1 MLPLPNHIPLL
12 ICFHQ
17 TVIDFGERN
26 PIPGYDVRI
35 GVSQLCQWRCGYGT
49 GAFTWCRPRTVMMIV
64 MPYHLSLIEWHVC
77 FAFQNE
83 VGSLIHSSG
92 ICQLG
97 ISAKKMR
104 IAWHVKHTAKLD
116 FPRIFACHVIHQHFA
131 TMVNLGGK
139 PSIAACTEHRASLC
153 IGVEQRKIIGT
164 QSVDA
169 IRIEQSLY
177 ASGKSH
183 R

>member
-35 GVSQLCQWRCGYGT
+35 GVSQLCQWRCGYGI
-49 GAFTWCRPRTVMMIV
+49 GALSWCRPRTVMMIV
-64 MPYHLSLIEWHVC
+64 IPNHLPLIKWYVC

-83 VGSLIHSSG
+83 VGSLIHSPG

-97 ISAKKMR
+97 ISAKPMG
-104 IAWHVKHTAKLD
+104 IIWHIKHPRKSD

-131 TMVNLGGK
+131 TMVNLGSK
-139 PSIAACTEHRASLC
+139 PGITACTKHRASLC
-153 IGVEQRKIIGT
+153 IGVKQCKIIGT
-164 QSVDA
+164 QSVNPV
-169 IRIEQSLY
+169 RIEQMVNTL
-177 ASGKSH
+177 
-183 R
+183 